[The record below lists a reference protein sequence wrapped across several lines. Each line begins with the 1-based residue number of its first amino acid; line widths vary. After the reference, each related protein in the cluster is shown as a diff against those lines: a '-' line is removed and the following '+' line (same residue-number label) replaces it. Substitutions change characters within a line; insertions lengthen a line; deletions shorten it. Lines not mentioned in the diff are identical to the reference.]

1 MSKTTGKSISSSIQL
16 RVDGYSGEAKQAARQ
31 LNTIR
36 GQITDL
42 ERSQDQQLQTI
53 GKSHLS
59 EMIAKRVQGCTPELR
74 TIFNQREAVLSVTI
88 SAHREA
94 SEQGASLRQA
104 AEEAD
109 QAFYRTQ
116 NELNQAY
123 EASPELKQA
132 RQAAKDAG
140 LRSDADRRSSEA
152 ALVESRQKLAGYTS
166 SVEFMH
172 LLEREFGTSN
182 YSGLL
187 LFAWGDR
194 WLARQI
200 NFVEAKQN
208 YQRLLNLSDASKAAS
223 QASLDMKVAALAKV
237 KAIETEISKASGL
250 SAADSACKR
259 AHSARDM
266 NSSRI
271 DVLEKQISEFQR
283 LRDSQYADMKDR
295 LSVVLKNMSYDDL
308 RTFVT
313 ATPTTEDDAALE
325 ALLKA
330 RRTLQ
335 QLRANESEA
344 VAEVDRLEAKHQQA
358 KKLMRHFESEGFDGK
373 RRIYDSSFDVDSVV
387 TGYLLGT
394 ISQSMIDSMVRS
406 SSMIEPE
413 PQVYTAPPSYSEPAQ
428 SSSSWSTT
436 KDNDD
441 DNRRSS
447 SGFSNAD
454 TFGGDDSSKGYT
466 NTDQF

>member
-16 RVDGYSGEAKQAARQ
+16 RVDGYSAEAKQAARQ

-42 ERSQDQQLQTI
+42 ERSQDQQLLTI

-59 EMIAKRVQGCTPELR
+59 EVIAKRVQGCTHELR
-74 TIFNQREAVLSVTI
+74 TIFQQREAALDVAV

-94 SEQGASLRQA
+94 SEQGVSLRQA
-104 AEEAD
+104 AEGAD

-116 NELNQAY
+116 NQLNQAY

-132 RQAAKDAG
+132 RLAAKDAG

-152 ALVESRQKLAGYTS
+152 ALVESRQKLTGYTN
-166 SVEFMH
+166 SVAFMH
-172 LLEREFGTSN
+172 LLEREFGTSS
-182 YSGLL
+182 YSGSL

-200 NFVEAKQN
+200 NFGEAKQN
-208 YQRLLNLSDASKAAS
+208 YQLLLNLSDASKAAS
-223 QASLDMKVAALAKV
+223 QASLDMKAAALAKV
-237 KAIETEISKASGL
+237 KALETEISEASGL
-250 SAADSACKR
+250 SAADSERKR
-259 AHSARDM
+259 THSAQDM
-266 NSSRI
+266 NNSRI
-271 DVLEKQISEFQR
+271 NVLEQKIGEFQR

-295 LSVVLKNMSYDDL
+295 LSVTLKHMSYDDL

-330 RRTLQ
+330 RRNLQ
-335 QLRANESEA
+335 ELRANETDA
-344 VAEVDRLEAKHQQA
+344 KAEVDRLEAMHQQA

-373 RRIYDSSFDVDSVV
+373 RRVYDSSFDVDSMM
-387 TGYLLGT
+387 TGYLMGS
-394 ISQSMIDSMVRS
+394 ISQSMIDQMVRNSSMV
-406 SSMIEPE
+406 EPE
-413 PQVYTAPPSYSEPAQ
+413 PQAYTPPPSYEEPRSST
-428 SSSSWSTT
+428 SSSSWSNS
-436 KDNDD
+436 NDG
-441 DNRRSS
+441 DNRRSG
-447 SGFSNAD
+447 GFS
-454 TFGGDDSSKGYT
+454 
-466 NTDQF
+466 NTDQFGGSEPSKGYSNTDQF